1 MRRGRAV
8 SPLPGAVA
16 IALTVAAAVA
26 LTVTPAVAQPP
37 VPVASARLQ
46 GTFQMVGTV
55 TIARNVRGERV
66 GQHVVR
72 SWAFTSECVAGPCAS
87 VLLVRSRGKG
97 ADVLAL
103 RMIGPAHYV
112 GTGSFYAPMR
122 CGRRTN
128 LRGERVPFTISLR
141 ITAAELVN
149 GVAMATGVA
158 ASYVNASRIN
168 ETACVAVLG
177 HDAAFYNGQPEPPP
191 PPPPPPP
198 SP

>member
-8 SPLPGAVA
+8 APLLGTVA
-16 IALTVAAAVA
+16 IALTV
-26 LTVTPAVAQPP
+26 TPAAAQPP
-37 VPVASARLQ
+37 PPVASARLQ
-46 GTFQMVGTV
+46 GTFQLAGTITV
-55 TIARNVRGERV
+55 ARNVLGERA
-66 GQHVVR
+66 GQHVIR
-72 SWAFTSECVAGPCAS
+72 SWTFISECVAGPCAT

-103 RMIGPAHYV
+103 RQTAPAHYL

-128 LRGERVPFTISLR
+128 PHGELVPFTVAVR

-149 GVAMATGVA
+149 GVIGASNIS
-158 ASYVNASRIN
+158 ASYVNRSRIN

-177 HDAAFYNGQPEPPP
+177 HDAASYQGQLEPPP
-191 PPPPPPP
+191 PPPPPS

>member
-8 SPLPGAVA
+8 APLLSAVA
-16 IALTVAAAVA
+16 IA

-37 VPVASARLQ
+37 PPVASARLQ
-46 GTFQMVGTV
+46 GTFQLAGTITV
-55 TIARNVRGERV
+55 ARNVLGERA
-66 GQHVVR
+66 GQHVIR
-72 SWAFTSECVAGPCAS
+72 SWTFTSECVAGPCAR

-97 ADVLAL
+97 ADVLVLQQTA
-103 RMIGPAHYV
+103 PAYYV

-128 LRGERVPFTISLR
+128 PRGERVPFTISLR

-149 GVAMATGVA
+149 GVAVASGVA
-158 ASYVNASRIN
+158 ASYVNTSRIN

-177 HDAAFYNGQPEPPP
+177 HDAAFYNGQLEPPP
-191 PPPPPPP
+191 PPPAPP